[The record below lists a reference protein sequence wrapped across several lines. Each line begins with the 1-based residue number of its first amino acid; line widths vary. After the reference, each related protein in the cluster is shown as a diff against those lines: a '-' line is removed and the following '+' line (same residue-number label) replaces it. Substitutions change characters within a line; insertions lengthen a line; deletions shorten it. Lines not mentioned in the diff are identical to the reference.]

1 MRKAEATL
9 NISTVERD
17 TGLSK
22 DTLRVWERRYGF
34 PEPVRDANGE
44 RAYPVSQV
52 HKLQLLKRLI
62 DRGHRPGKIVALSHD
77 ELAALG
83 GVAGKRELRQEIEMF
98 ARLIG
103 AHQLPELRRQ
113 LSQALMKHGLQRFV
127 IDTIAPLNQAVG
139 EAWMHGDIG
148 VFEEHLYTEQI
159 QSLLRNALA
168 ALQAQGSAPRVLLT
182 TFPHEP
188 HALGLLMVEAL
199 LAVEGAS
206 CVPLG
211 TETPLAEIDRA
222 VRAHRIDI
230 LALSFSAAFNEKQ
243 AAAGLAEL
251 RAMLPGAVL
260 IWAGGECVARI
271 RKPVEGVELIGELTT
286 VMEMVNAWRTLHASI

>member
-1 MRKAEATL
+1 MEKAESTL
-9 NISTVERD
+9 NISAVERD

-34 PEPVRDANGE
+34 PEPARDVNGE
-44 RAYPVSQV
+44 RVYPVSQV
-52 HKLQLLKRLI
+52 HKLQLIKRLM
-62 DRGHRPGKIVALSHD
+62 DRGHRPGKIVPLSAA
-77 ELAALG
+77 ELAALS
-83 GVAGKRELRQEIEMF
+83 GVAQTRELSQEIDLL
-98 ARLIG
+98 ARLIK
-103 AHQLPELRRQ
+103 AHQLPELRRH
-113 LSQALMKHGLQRFV
+113 LSQALMKQGLQRFV
-127 IDTIAPLNQAVG
+127 IDTIAPLNHAVG
-139 EAWMHGDIG
+139 EAWMRGDIG

-168 ALQAQGSAPRVLLT
+168 ALQLQGRAPRVLLT
-182 TFPHEP
+182 TSPHEP
-188 HALGLLMVEAL
+188 HGLGLLMVEAL

-211 TETPLAEIDRA
+211 TETPLAEIARA

-243 AAAGLAEL
+243 AAAGLAQL

-260 IWAGGECVARI
+260 IWAGGECVPRI
-271 RKPVEGVELIGELTT
+271 RKPVEGVELVGELAT
-286 VMEMVNAWRTLHASI
+286 VVDMVKAWRTLHASI

>member
-1 MRKAEATL
+1 MEKAESTL
-9 NISTVERD
+9 NISAVERD

-34 PEPVRDANGE
+34 PEPARDVNGE
-44 RAYPVSQV
+44 RVYPVSQV
-52 HKLQLLKRLI
+52 HKLQLIKRLM
-62 DRGHRPGKIVALSHD
+62 DRGHRPGKIVPLSAA
-77 ELAALG
+77 ELAALS
-83 GVAGKRELRQEIEMF
+83 GVAQTRELSQEIDLL
-98 ARLIG
+98 ARLIK
-103 AHQLPELRRQ
+103 AHQLPELRRH
-113 LSQALMKHGLQRFV
+113 LSQALMKQGLQRFV
-127 IDTIAPLNQAVG
+127 IDTIAPLNHAVG
-139 EAWMHGDIG
+139 EAWMRGDIG

-168 ALQAQGSAPRVLLT
+168 ALQLQGRAPRVLLT

-188 HALGLLMVEAL
+188 HGLGLLMVEAL

-211 TETPLAEIDRA
+211 TETPLAEIARA

-243 AAAGLAEL
+243 AAAGLAQL

-260 IWAGGECVARI
+260 IWAGGECVPRI
-271 RKPVEGVELIGELTT
+271 RKPVEGVELVGELTT
-286 VMEMVNAWRTLHASI
+286 VVDMVKAWRTLHASI

>member
-1 MRKAEATL
+1 MAKTQLTL
-9 NISTVERD
+9 NISAVERD

-34 PEPVRDANGE
+34 PEPARDANGE
-44 RAYPVSQV
+44 RVYPVSQV
-52 HKLQLLKRLI
+52 HKLQLIKRLM
-62 DRGHRPGKIVALSHD
+62 DRGHRPGKIVSLSTD
-77 ELAALG
+77 ELAGLSN
-83 GVAGKRELRQEIEMF
+83 VARTRELRDEIEIL
-98 ARLIG
+98 AQLI
-103 AHQLPELRRQ
+103 ATHQLPELRRQ
-113 LSQALMKHGLQRFV
+113 LAQALMKQGLQRFV
-127 IDTIAPLNQAVG
+127 IDTIAPLNHAVG

-159 QSLLRNALA
+159 QSGLRNALA
-168 ALQAQGSAPRVLLT
+168 ALQPQGRGPRVLLT

-188 HALGLLMVEAL
+188 HGLGLLMVEAL

-211 TETPLAEIDRA
+211 TEMPLAEIARA

-271 RKPVEGVELIGELTT
+271 RKPVEGVELVGELATL
-286 VMEMVNAWRTLHASI
+286 VEMIKAWRTLHAGT

>member
-1 MRKAEATL
+1 MGKAASRL
-9 NISTVERD
+9 GISAVERD

-34 PEPVRDANGE
+34 PEPAREANGE
-44 RAYPVSQV
+44 RVYPASQV
-52 HKLQLLKRLI
+52 HKLQLIKRLM
-62 DRGHRPGKIVALSHD
+62 DRGHRPGKIICLSAEALA
-77 ELAALG
+77 ELG
-83 GVAGKRELRQEIEMF
+83 GTAQQRELRREIDIF
-98 ARLIG
+98 ARLIK

-113 LSQALMKHGLQRFV
+113 LAQTLMKQGLQRFV
-127 IDTIAPLNQAVG
+127 IDTMAPLNHAVG
-139 EAWMHGDIG
+139 EAWMRGDIG

-168 ALQAQGSAPRVLLT
+168 ALQPQGRGPRVLLT

-188 HALGLLMVEAL
+188 HGLGLLMVEAL
-199 LAVEGAS
+199 LAVEGAC

-211 TETPLAEIDRA
+211 TEVPLPEIARA

-251 RAMLPGAVL
+251 RAMLPGGVL
-260 IWAGGECVARI
+260 IWAGGECVPRI
-271 RKPVEGVELIGELTT
+271 RKPVHGVELVGELTT
-286 VMEMVNAWRTLHASI
+286 VVDMVKAWRTVHASY